1 MASASGRAEAILSRP
16 YLILLLTALF
26 WGGNAVAGK
35 AAVGV
40 VPPMTLSFLRWAD
53 RGDGARHFRAP
64 EIGRDGAAIRANFVW
79 LAAMGALGFGAFNL
93 LLYSAVHHT
102 SAINVAIEQSAM
114 PMMIVAANFLFFRER
129 IGLMLA
135 AGVALSLAGVMVI
148 AAHGDL
154 AAACRRRQ
162 PGRRDDARRRRAYA
176 GYSVALRKRPKLH
189 WASFLAV
196 LSGSAAMVSAP
207 FMALELVRGEFIVPG
222 LEAGLLILYVALF
235 PSFFAQLFYARGVE
249 LIGANRAGLF
259 INLVPLFG
267 SGLAI
272 LFLGEHLQLYHIVG
286 YGLVVVGLIAAQRR

>member
-1 MASASGRAEAILSRP
+1 MNGMAEAVLKRP

-40 VPPMTLSFLRWAD
+40 VPPMMLSFLRWAIAGTTLLVFARGEID
-53 RGDGARHFRAP
+53 RDAKT
-64 EIGRDGAAIRANFVW
+64 IRASLAW
-79 LAAMGALGFGAFNL
+79 LVAMGALGFGAFNL

-102 SAINVAIEQSAM
+102 TAINVAIEQSAM
-114 PMMIVAANFLFFRER
+114 PMLIVAANFLFFRET
-129 IGLMLA
+129 IGWMLA
-135 AGVALSLAGVMVI
+135 AGVVLSLVGVMVI

-154 AAACRRRQ
+154 GALLGADVNR
-162 PGRRDDARRRRAYA
+162 GDAMMLVAVALYA

-196 LSGSAAMVSAP
+196 LSLSAAAASLP
-207 FMALELVRGEFIVPG
+207 FMIAEFIAGARIRPG
-222 LEAGLLILYVALF
+222 AEAALLILYVSLF

-267 SGLAI
+267 SALAI
-272 LFLGEHLQLYHIVG
+272 LFLGERLEFYHLVG

>member
-1 MASASGRAEAILSRP
+1 MNGMAEAVLKRP

-40 VPPMTLSFLRWAD
+40 VPPMMLSFLRWAIAGTTLLVFA
-53 RGDGARHFRAP
+53 RG
-64 EIGRDGAAIRANFVW
+64 EIGRDRQTIRASLAW
-79 LAAMGALGFGAFNL
+79 LVAMGALGFGAFNL

-102 SAINVAIEQSAM
+102 TAINVAIEQSAM
-114 PMMIVAANFLFFRER
+114 PMLIVAANFLFFREK
-129 IGLMLA
+129 IGWMLA
-135 AGVALSLAGVMVI
+135 AGVVLSLVGVMVI
-148 AAHGDL
+148 AAHGDFGAL
-154 AAACRRRQ
+154 LEADVNR
-162 PGRRDDARRRRAYA
+162 GDAMMLVAVALYS

-196 LSGSAAMVSAP
+196 LSLSAAAASLP
-207 FMALELVRGEFIVPG
+207 FMIAEFIAGARIRPG
-222 LEAGLLILYVALF
+222 SEAALLILYVSLF

-272 LFLGEHLQLYHIVG
+272 LFLGERLELYHIVG